1 MYSTLVTT
9 RDRLEA
15 YGPTPLTDCEILA
28 TLFGQDMPDDQA
40 HTLAQAL
47 LTRFESWL
55 GLQRASLV
63 DLCTVV
69 GMLPARAA
77 ALKVALDLGRRQLL
91 PAPGTYLQIS
101 KPADLAT
108 LLMLEMSHLEQ
119 EHVRVVVLNTKN
131 YVLGIET
138 VVTGSLNKAG
148 LRVAE
153 IFKPA
158 IRANAAAIV
167 VVHNHP
173 SGEPTPSL
181 EDRAF
186 TEELLQAGRLM
197 DIPCLDHLIIGAP
210 PRWVSLRERDLGL
223 AWG

>member
-1 MYSTLVTT
+1 MYPPLLTT

-15 YGPTPLTDCEILA
+15 YGPTPLTDTEILA
-28 TLFGQDMPDDQA
+28 TLLGQDMTDDQA

-47 LTRFESWL
+47 LSRFESWL
-55 GLQRASLV
+55 GLQRASLA
-63 DLCTVV
+63 DLGTVA

-77 ALKVALDLGRRQLL
+77 ALKAALDLGRRQLL
-91 PAPGTYLQIS
+91 PVPGTSLQIS
-101 KPADLAT
+101 KPADLAH

-138 VVTGSLNKAG
+138 VVTGSLNTAG
-148 LRVAE
+148 VRVAE

-158 IRANAAAIV
+158 IRANAAAIA

-173 SGEPTPSL
+173 SGDVTPSL

-186 TEELLQAGRLM
+186 TEELLQAGRLL

-210 PRWVSLRERDLGL
+210 PRWVSLRERNLGL